1 MGPEHVSD
9 LSPELADVAAVFNR
23 SRVTA
28 EIFDPEWRLLW
39 VSEELKKLLGEEDE
53 RALGCGCH
61 VLEARNNELWRRT
74 TTAASRVE
82 WSRVNLPFILY
93 ETPQELLEEAI
104 ARLSPEDLGQA
115 QGVEPEPAPALWT
128 YVLEYRRRGFAPMR
142 ISCIGARLN
151 DADGARV
158 GSINVY
164 TPALP
169 SSVLD
174 LLARGDERMFERMSR
189 LIEPGRRAA
198 AILFADLEAS
208 GALSRRLPSATY
220 FRLIRELTT
229 AVDAVVGE
237 HEGIVGKHA
246 GDGVTALFLADELGS
261 PSRAARAAVAAA
273 GGIARACAE
282 IGARFAAE
290 APGLDPE
297 EVHMNVGLHWGGAL
311 YVGQIVTGG
320 RLEITALGDEV
331 NECARIQQSARGG
344 TAYATKLLLEQL
356 EPVDATAA
364 GVDPDAVAYRTV
376 AELPGADEKSVR
388 DAGGLAVARL
398 PDGA

>member
-1 MGPEHVSD
+1 MDRGD
-9 LSPELADVAAVFNR
+9 AIALSPILAEVAAVFDR

-39 VSEELKKLLGEEDE
+39 VSEEMKKLLGEEDE
-53 RALGCGCH
+53 RALGCGTH
-61 VLEARNNELWRRT
+61 VLQARNNELWSQT
-74 TTAASRVE
+74 TTGPSRVE
-82 WSRVNLPFILY
+82 WSRANLPFILY
-93 ETPQELLEEAI
+93 ETPDELLAEVVAG
-104 ARLSPEDLGQA
+104 LSPEDAEQ
-115 QGVEPEPAPALWT
+115 VEGIEPAPAPALWT
-128 YVLEYRRRGFAPMR
+128 YVLDYHRRGFTPMR

-151 DADGARV
+151 DAEGARA

-189 LIEPGRRAA
+189 LVEPGRRAA

-208 GALSRRLPSATY
+208 GTLSRRLPSAAY

-229 AVDAVVGE
+229 AVDAVVGA

-246 GDGVTALFLADELGS
+246 GDGVTALFLADEIGS

-273 GGIARACAE
+273 AGIAGACRE

-290 APGLDPE
+290 APGLAAE
-297 EVHMNVGLHWGGAL
+297 EVRMNVGAHWGGAL
-311 YVGQIVTGG
+311 YLGQIVTGG
-320 RLEITALGDEV
+320 RLEITALGDEM

-344 TAYATKLLLEQL
+344 AAYGSKVLLEQL
-356 EPVDATAA
+356 EPVDAGAA

-398 PDGA
+398 PGGE